1 MQSASALKSG
11 FFFFVSNENYFTFNA
26 QYFWKR
32 IAFA

>member
-1 MQSASALKSG
+1 MHFASALKSG
-11 FFFFVSNENYFTFNA
+11 FFFVSNESYLTFNA